1 MSFRALRRSL
11 ACLSRLLLPVLY
23 LLELLSVL
31 LLEALELGS
40 LLLDLS
46 SRGQLSPIHNI
57 K

>member
-1 MSFRALRRSL
+1 MRRSL

-23 LLELLSVL
+23 LLELLGVL

-40 LLLDLS
+40 LLLNLS
-46 SRGQLSPIHNI
+46 SRGLLSPIHNI